1 MSIESFK
8 RKYSKLFGIKKV
20 SHSEYLSATSSE
32 HVKRYTTQA
41 GGETVLWLTD
51 GSTVTISERK

>member
-1 MSIESFK
+1 MDINAFK
-8 RKYSKLFGIKKV
+8 KKFSSWNGIKKV